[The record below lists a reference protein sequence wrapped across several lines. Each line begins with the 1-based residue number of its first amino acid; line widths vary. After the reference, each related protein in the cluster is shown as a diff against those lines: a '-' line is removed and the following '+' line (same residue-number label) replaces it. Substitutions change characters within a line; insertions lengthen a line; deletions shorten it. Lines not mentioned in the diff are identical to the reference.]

1 METGEEPPDVAHA
14 IAQELQEIRS
24 LLPLKPLAPNFSLGP
39 PLFDSDDDGDAS
51 DAEEGDARVHF
62 ARLLLRR

>member
-24 LLPLKPLAPNFSLGP
+24 LKRTSVETYVRGEKKSVRQTLKVETYVRKKPKIFTSNIES
-39 PLFDSDDDGDAS
+39 
-51 DAEEGDARVHF
+51 
-62 ARLLLRR
+62 